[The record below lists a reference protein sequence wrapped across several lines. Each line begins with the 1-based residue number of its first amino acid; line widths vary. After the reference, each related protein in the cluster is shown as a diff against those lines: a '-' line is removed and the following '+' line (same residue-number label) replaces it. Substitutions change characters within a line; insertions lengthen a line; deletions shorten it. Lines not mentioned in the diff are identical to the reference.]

1 MWDIESRLQ
10 KKAKLSQ
17 ELVTQDSSSAKV
29 YSELFQ
35 YLKEVVYDNTATV
48 LHQINKCDTDCVF
61 SNKTVKHNRIV
72 GKMLEL
78 TANMPLLCSLDQL
91 DALIW
96 ANLVN
101 PIDNTKV
108 VELIAQ
114 VRFSCIE
121 S

>member
-35 YLKEVVYDNTATV
+35 YLKEVVYDNTAAI
-48 LHQINKCDTDCVF
+48 LHQLNKCDTDCVF
-61 SNKTVKHNRIV
+61 SNKMIKHDRTV

-78 TANMPLLCSLDQL
+78 TSNIPLLCSLDQL

-101 PIDNTKV
+101 PNDNTKV
-108 VELIAQ
+108 VEFSAQ
-114 VRFSCIE
+114 VSFSCIE